1 MKGAEVFEGMKKYLI
16 VFGSAFVLGL
26 GLLITVLTSGAYVSS
41 QPEFRTTPDSC
52 SVYIRGE
59 VITTGI
65 YSLDEA
71 LVQIH
76 VMDGDKL
83 LREYEHW
90 EKGSGT
96 FSFTENMLFSAW
108 GGRPDKVEMKIISL
122 KLNNVLPLVLSIVL
136 LAFSI
141 GGAVVLAVKYKKE
154 RKKQDNDEITDRP

>member
-1 MKGAEVFEGMKKYLI
+1 MKKYLI

-71 LVQIH
+71 LVEIR

-83 LREYEHW
+83 LRGYEHW

-96 FSFTENMLFSAW
+96 FSFTENKLFSDW
-108 GGRPDKVEMKIISL
+108 GGKPDKVEMTIISL
-122 KLNNVLPLVLSIVL
+122 KLNNIFPWIVSVVL

-141 GGAVVLAVKYKKE
+141 GGAIFLAVKYKKE
-154 RKKQDNDEITDRP
+154 KNPSVRNNKKIIGGI

>member
-1 MKGAEVFEGMKKYLI
+1 MKKMKKYLI

-26 GLLITVLTSGAYVSS
+26 GLLITVLTSGAFVSS

-71 LVQIH
+71 LVEIR

-83 LREYEHW
+83 LRKYER
-90 EKGSGT
+90 KARGPGT
-96 FSFTENMLFSAW
+96 FSFTENKLFSDW
-108 GGRPDKVEMKIISL
+108 GGKPDKVEMTIISL
-122 KLNNVLPLVLSIVL
+122 KLNNIFPWIVSVVL

-141 GGAVVLAVKYKKE
+141 GGAIFLAVKYKKE
-154 RKKQDNDEITDRP
+154 KKSKCSE

>member
-1 MKGAEVFEGMKKYLI
+1 MKKMKKYLI

-71 LVQIH
+71 LVVIR
-76 VMDGDKL
+76 VIEVDKL
-83 LREYEHW
+83 LR
-90 EKGSGT
+90 
-96 FSFTENMLFSAW
+96 
-108 GGRPDKVEMKIISL
+108 V
-122 KLNNVLPLVLSIVL
+122 
-136 LAFSI
+136 
-141 GGAVVLAVKYKKE
+141 
-154 RKKQDNDEITDRP
+154 

>member
-1 MKGAEVFEGMKKYLI
+1 MKKYLI

-71 LVQIH
+71 LVEIR

-83 LREYEHW
+83 LRKYER
-90 EKGSGT
+90 KARGPGT
-96 FSFTENMLFSAW
+96 FSFTENKLFSDW
-108 GGRPDKVEMKIISL
+108 GGKPDKVEMTIISL
-122 KLNNVLPLVLSIVL
+122 KLNNIFPWIVSVVL

-141 GGAVVLAVKYKKE
+141 GGAIFLAVKYKKE
-154 RKKQDNDEITDRP
+154 KNPSVRNNKKIIGGI